1 MYKLVVILSVYSRLV
16 RAVFILIL
24 FFLNFVTLDFINA
37 QTNTTMILEN
47 EALDENSQDIPKV
60 EVSIEGTPND
70 DKIRGGDGND
80 EINGAAGNDI
90 IYGKEGDDEFQGGT
104 GDDILN
110 GEDGDDTLH
119 GGKGDDKLVGGIGSD
134 ELEGGSGADVF
145 VCDEDDKVIDFNSLE
160 NDRSDGPC
168 EIIDEAL
175 SVGNN
180 ENDDDNNDDFNEGD
194 LEDDDDDDD
203 DLSSLG
209 PIF

>member
-47 EALDENSQDIPKV
+47 EALNENSQDRPKV

-134 ELEGGSGADVF
+134 ELEGGSGADLF
-145 VCDEDDKVIDFNSLE
+145 VCDEDDKVIDFNTLE

-175 SVGNN
+175 SSGNN
-180 ENDDDNNDDFNEGD
+180 ENDDNNNDDFNEGD
-194 LEDDDDDDD
+194 LEDDDDD
-203 DLSSLG
+203 LSSLG

>member
-47 EALDENSQDIPKV
+47 EALNENSQDRPKV

-134 ELEGGSGADVF
+134 ELEGGSGADLF

-175 SVGNN
+175 SSGNN

-194 LEDDDDDDD
+194 LEDDDDD
-203 DLSSLG
+203 LSSLG